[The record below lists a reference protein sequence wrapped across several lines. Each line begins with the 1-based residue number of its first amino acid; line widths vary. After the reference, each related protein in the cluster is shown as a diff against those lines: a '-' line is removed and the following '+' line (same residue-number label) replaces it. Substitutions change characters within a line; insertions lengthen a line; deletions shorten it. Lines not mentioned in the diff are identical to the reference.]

1 MAQRKI
7 IWSRRATIKLYSIL
21 EFYILRNKSKTYSTK
36 LYTKINKEVKLLQNN
51 PELGIKTTEE
61 SIRGLIVES
70 YIVYYQVTGNEIVIH
85 SIWDS
90 RQNPDNKIIK

>member
-7 IWSRRATIKLYSIL
+7 IWSKRATIKLYSIL

-36 LYTKINKEVKLLQNN
+36 LYTKINKEIRLLHKN
-51 PELGIKTTEE
+51 PDLGIKTTDET
-61 SIRGLIVES
+61 IRGLIVES
-70 YIVYYQVTGNEIVIH
+70 YIIYYQVTENEIIIH

-90 RQNPDNKIIK
+90 RQNPESKIIK

>member
-36 LYTKINKEVKLLQNN
+36 LYTKINKEIRLLKNN
-51 PELGIKTTEE
+51 PDLGIKTTDET
-61 SIRGLIVES
+61 IRGLIVEY
-70 YIVYYQVTGNEIVIH
+70 YIIYYQVTENEIIIH

-90 RQNPDNKIIK
+90 RQNPENKIIK

>member
-85 SIWDS
+85 SI
-90 RQNPDNKIIK
+90 

>member
-36 LYTKINKEVKLLQNN
+36 LYTIINKEIRLLNNN
-51 PELGIKTTEE
+51 PDLGIKTTDET
-61 SIRGLIVES
+61 IRGLIVES
-70 YIVYYQVTGNEIVIH
+70 YIIYYQVTENEIIIH

-90 RQNPDNKIIK
+90 RQNPESKIFK

>member
-90 RQNPDNKIIK
+90 RQNPDKKIIK

>member
-36 LYTKINKEVKLLQNN
+36 LYTKINKEIKLLLKN
-51 PELGIKTTEE
+51 PDLGIKTTEE
-61 SIRGLIVES
+61 TTRGLIIEF
-70 YIVYYQVTGNEIVIH
+70 YIIYYEVTSSEIIIH

-90 RQNPDNKIIK
+90 RQNPENKTIK

>member
-36 LYTKINKEVKLLQNN
+36 LYTKINKEVKLLQSN

-90 RQNPDNKIIK
+90 RQNSDNKIIK

>member
-1 MAQRKI
+1 MAQRTI

-36 LYTKINKEVKLLQNN
+36 LFRKINKEIKLLRNN
-51 PELGIKTTEE
+51 PDLGIKTTEE
-61 SIRGLIVES
+61 TIRGLIIES
-70 YIVYYQVTGNEIVIH
+70 YIIYYQVTENEIIIH

-90 RQNPDNKIIK
+90 RQNPENKIMK

>member
-36 LYTKINKEVKLLQNN
+36 LYTKINKEIRLLNNN
-51 PELGIKTTEE
+51 PDLGIKTTDET
-61 SIRGLIVES
+61 IRGLIVES
-70 YIVYYQVTGNEIVIH
+70 YIFYYQVTENEIIIH

-90 RQNPDNKIIK
+90 RQNPENKIIK

>member
-36 LYTKINKEVKLLQNN
+36 LYTKINKEVKLLQSN

-61 SIRGLIVES
+61 SIRGLIIES

-90 RQNPDNKIIK
+90 RQNSDNKIIK

>member
-36 LYTKINKEVKLLQNN
+36 LYTKINKEIRLLHNN
-51 PELGIKTTEE
+51 PDLGIKTTDET
-61 SIRGLIVES
+61 IRGLIVES
-70 YIVYYQVTGNEIVIH
+70 YIIYYQVTENEIIIH

-90 RQNPDNKIIK
+90 RQNPESKIIK

>member
-7 IWSRRATIKLYSIL
+7 IWSKRATIKLYSIL
-21 EFYILRNKSKTYSTK
+21 EFYILRNKSKTYSSK
-36 LYTKINKEVKLLQNN
+36 LYTKIDKEIKLLQNN

-61 SIRGLIVES
+61 TIRGLIVES
-70 YIVYYQVTGNEIVIH
+70 YIIYYQVTENEIIIH

-90 RQNPDNKIIK
+90 RQNPENKIIK

>member
-36 LYTKINKEVKLLQNN
+36 LYTKINKEIRLLNNN
-51 PELGIKTTEE
+51 PDLGIKTTDET
-61 SIRGLIVES
+61 IRGLIVEY
-70 YIVYYQVTGNEIVIH
+70 YIIYYQVTENEIIIH

-90 RQNPDNKIIK
+90 RQNPENKIIK